1 MSGAGSVYNGGMPID
16 PITSAIVG
24 SIIGNAVDQIRSLP
38 PIAPPVPAVGLPR
51 ILPSGTTKGEMQV
64 ASPTSA
70 SVDGRPMVLAPGVQ
84 IRDPYNMTVL
94 PGMIQRP
101 VPVRYITDP
110 AGAISRVWILSAQE
124 AAQP

>member
-1 MSGAGSVYNGGMPID
+1 
-16 PITSAIVG
+16 
-24 SIIGNAVDQIRSLP
+24 
-38 PIAPPVPAVGLPR
+38 
-51 ILPSGTTKGEMQV
+51 
-64 ASPTSA
+64 
-70 SVDGRPMVLAPGVQ
+70 VQ